1 MNSLSLPLTDQ
12 PTPTASS
19 LSLRTLARNVVDHL
33 SLSLFQPQRTTTTSA
48 QPSGGRGR
56 GRTKR
61 PSNPSRRRRRANPAG
76 SHPNTST
83 RSIQIT
89 EGKFIQF
96 IGNL

>member
-56 GRTKR
+56 TKR
-61 PSNPSRRRRRANPAG
+61 PSNPSRRRANPAG